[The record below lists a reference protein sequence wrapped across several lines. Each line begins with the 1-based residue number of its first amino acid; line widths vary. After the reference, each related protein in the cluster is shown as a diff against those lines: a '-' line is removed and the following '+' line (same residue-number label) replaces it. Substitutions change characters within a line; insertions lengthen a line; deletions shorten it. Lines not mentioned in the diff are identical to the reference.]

1 MPARRSRATDRVK
14 ERTIQAL
21 LPEMVIRAGTPVTRE
36 GEPVTLRSPDR
47 DLVPVRDL
55 YAPLATETIL
65 ESAGGRPELVW
76 HVDRWDILYG
86 TARRG
91 RTLAGRDPSLQFRD
105 PGCRQPLQAEVEV
118 RLRQ

>member
-21 LPEMVIRAGTPVTRE
+21 LPEMVIRAGIPVIRE
-36 GEPVTLRSPDR
+36 GEPVTLHSPDR
-47 DLVPVRDL
+47 DLVPARYL
-55 YAPLATETIL
+55 YAPPATDIIP
-65 ESAGGRPELVW
+65 ESAGERPELVW
-76 HVDRWDILYG
+76 HVDRWDTWYG

-91 RTLAGRDPSLQFRD
+91 RILAGRDPSLQIRD
-105 PGCRQPLQAEVEV
+105 PRRQQLLQAEVEA

>member
-1 MPARRSRATDRVK
+1 MPAKRSRATDLVRERIIRV
-14 ERTIQAL
+14 L
-21 LPEMVIRAGTPVTRE
+21 LPEIRAGTPVTRE

-55 YAPLATETIL
+55 YAPLATETIS

-105 PGCRQPLQAEVEV
+105 PGRQQLLQAEVEA